1 MATTR
6 TIDQVATEALERMGV
21 TPVGTT
27 PVTAHTTDMTRAYD
41 ELFLELQQDG
51 LTTWASDAAVPSE
64 YISVLADLMGLSR
77 AQKFGT
83 SAEKLNLIIAHV
95 GVDGEKGKN
104 KIRRLNANAKT
115 TATVVAGN
123 FF

>member
-6 TIDQVATEALERMGV
+6 TIAQVATEALERLGV
-21 TPVGTT
+21 TPVGATDATT
-27 PVTAHTTDMTRAYD
+27 NATDMTRAYD
-41 ELFLELQQDG
+41 ELYLELQQDG

-64 YISVLADLMGLSR
+64 YISVVSDLMALSR
-77 AQKFGT
+77 AGKFPPPP
-83 SAEKLNLIIAHV
+83 EKLNIIIAHV

-104 KIRRLNANAKT
+104 KIRRLNASAKT
-115 TATVVAGN
+115 TSTVVAGN